1 MEDRPVLFNSLQFL
15 VFLPVVVAVYYI
27 IPDRVKH
34 FWLLLCSYY
43 FYMCWNAVYAL
54 LMLLSTL
61 VTYCCGRGL
70 ERLKQ
75 ALQAE
80 RRLAWQHVVLW
91 ASLGINLGILF
102 FFKYFNFAID
112 SLNVLLIPLGF
123 QFHRPAFDVLLPV
136 GISFYTFQA
145 LGYTVDVYRGEIDAE
160 KDFFRY
166 ALFVSFFPQLV
177 AGPIERSKNLLSQL
191 AVPHKFRFD
200 NLREGLLLMLW
211 GFFMKLVIA
220 DRAAILVDTVYG
232 NPADFGGLFVIVA
245 TVFFAFQIYCDF
257 GGYSAIAMGAAKM
270 LGVQLMDNFNAP
282 YLSLSCGEFWH
293 RWHISLSSWFRD
305 YVYIPLGGNRKGRLR
320 KYVNLMITF
329 GVSGLWH
336 GANWTYVIWGLLNGF
351 YQVAGDLTKPARER
365 FCRFFC
371 LNTASLGHRCIR
383 VLTTFVLID
392 LSWVF
397 FRAPSVPAALQMLR
411 SCLYL
416 RPIVLFDGSLLML
429 GLDRPNMTLLLLS
442 LAILVFADIM
452 KHRKICLRE
461 VIIRQDFWC
470 QAVMIGLSAAAI
482 LLFGIWGRG
491 YNAASFI
498 YFQF

>member
-1 MEDRPVLFNSLQFL
+1 MLFNSLQFL
-15 VFLPVVVAVYYI
+15 VFLPIVVAMYYI
-27 IPDRVKH
+27 VPDRVKH
-34 FWLLLCSYY
+34 LWLLACSYY

-61 VTYCCGRGL
+61 VTYCCGLGL
-70 ERLKQ
+70 ARLKQ
-75 ALQAE
+75 SPLE
-80 RRLAWQHVVLW
+80 GRPLLIRRRVVLW
-91 ASLGINLGILF
+91 TSLGINLGILF
-102 FFKYFNFAID
+102 FFKYFDFAID
-112 SLNVLLIPLGF
+112 SLNAVLMHIGF
-123 QFHRPAFDVLLPV
+123 QLHRPGFDVLLPV

-145 LGYTVDVYRGEIDAE
+145 LGYTIDVYRGEIDAE
-160 KDFFRY
+160 KNFFRY

-191 AVPHKFRFD
+191 AVPHRASFD

-211 GFFMKLVIA
+211 GFFLKIVIA
-220 DRAAILVDTVYG
+220 DRAAILVDTIYG
-232 NPADFGGLFVIVA
+232 SPADFGGFFIIVA

-320 KYVNLMITF
+320 KYLNVMITF

-365 FCRFFC
+365 FCRFFG
-371 LNTASLGHRCIR
+371 LNTASLGHRCVRALI
-383 VLTTFVLID
+383 TFVLID

-397 FRAPSVPAALQMLR
+397 FRAPSVSAALQMLR

-416 RPIVLFDGSLLML
+416 RPFVLFDGSLLSL

-442 LAILVFADIM
+442 LAILIFADIM
-452 KHRKICLRE
+452 KHRKVCLRE
-461 VIIRQDFWC
+461 VIIRQDGWC
-470 QAVMIGLSAAAI
+470 QAVIIGLSATAI
-482 LLFGIWGRG
+482 LLFGIWGSQ
-491 YNAASFI
+491 YNAANFI